1 MKKENYIFAL
11 GFFDG
16 VHLGHQALLRKCTE
30 LAAAHNATPAAMTFA
45 GHPQSAFSATFPS
58 LITSQIDR
66 EALLRQFGM
75 EYIHTLPV
83 TKAVMSTPWEVF
95 LTDLLQIGA
104 AGFVC
109 GHDFRFG
116 RGGEGNGEKLAAF
129 CAQHGLPFAI
139 VPPQTLDGIR
149 ISSTHIRSL
158 LEAGRMEEAC
168 RCLGHP
174 HVLTAR
180 VVPGRQLGRTIGI
193 PTANLAIPQGVAEPR
208 HGVYAC
214 KAKTPEGE
222 FLAVTNVGSRPTV
235 EGHHVTVEPWLLD
248 YSGDLYGKAV
258 TLEFHAFLRPEQKF
272 DSLEAL
278 KQEIQKNAAQTRD
291 FFSKN

>member
-1 MKKENYIFAL
+1 MKRENYIFAL

-16 VHLGHQALLRKCTE
+16 VHLGHQALLHECVA
-30 LAAAHNATPAAMTFA
+30 LAGMHNAIPAAMTFH
-45 GHPQSAFSATFPS
+45 GHPQSAFSDTVPP
-58 LITSQIDR
+58 LITGAYDR
-66 EALLRQFGM
+66 EALLRQYGV

-83 TKAVMSTPWEVF
+83 TKEVMSTEWEAF

-116 RGGEGNGEKLAAF
+116 RGGEGNCETLAAF
-129 CAQHGLPFAI
+129 CTRRGLAFAI

-149 ISSTHIRSL
+149 ISSTQIRSL
-158 LEAGRMEEAC
+158 LETGNLETAC

-174 HVLTAR
+174 HVLTGT
-180 VVPGRQLGRTIGI
+180 VIPGRQLGRTIGI
-193 PTANLAIPQGVAEPR
+193 PTANLAIPQNIAQPR

-248 YSGDLYGKAV
+248 FSGDLYGKEI
-258 TLEFHAFLRPEQKF
+258 TLEFHAFLRPERKF

-278 KQEIQKNAAQTRD
+278 KQEIQKNASQTRE